1 MAVVVVTRVPPPG
14 DHGGDGARV
23 ARALGLEVNEVLDL
37 SASLNPLARDPRPVL
52 ARHLDA
58 ITRYPDPTPA
68 TRALAAAMGV
78 APERLLLTNGGA
90 EAISLVA
97 AVIGGSVV
105 EPEVRLHPR
114 GDGPRWR
121 SNPHNPSGVLAPRDA
136 RAAVWDEAFYPLA
149 TGQWTRGDDDA
160 IVVGSLT
167 KLLACPGLRVGY
179 VRGDPALLDACARH
193 QPHWSL
199 NGLASEALADL
210 LEPVDLARESAG
222 VRVLR
227 EQLRDLLARH
237 GLVAQPSDANWL
249 LVACP
254 GLRDVL
260 AHEAIVVRDCASFAM
275 PGVVRIAV
283 PDERGLERL
292 DDALTRVA
300 PWLARTASAPRDGAF
315 VPTSPAPASPSSR
328 EGEK

>member
-1 MAVVVVTRVPPPG
+1 MTDIPAPG

-23 ARALGLEVNEVLDL
+23 ARALGLDVSEVLDL

-58 ITRYPDPTPA
+58 VARYPDPSAA

-90 EAISLVA
+90 EAIALVSSI
-97 AVIGGSVV
+97 VGGSVV
-105 EPEVRLHPR
+105 EPEFRLHPR
-114 GDGPRWR
+114 GEGPRWR
-121 SNPHNPSGVLAPRDA
+121 SNPHNPTGVLAPSDA
-136 RAAVWDEAFYPLA
+136 RVAVWDEAFYPLA
-149 TGQWTRGDDDA
+149 TGQWTRGDEDA

-179 VRGDPALLDACARH
+179 VLGDPALRDACASR

-199 NGLASEALADL
+199 NGLASESLADL
-210 LEPVDLARESAG
+210 LEPVDLVRESAG

-227 EQLRDLLARH
+227 EQLRSLLARH

-249 LVACP
+249 LVECP

-260 AHEAIVVRDCASFAM
+260 AREAVVVRDCASFAM

-292 DDALTRVA
+292 DAALTRVA
-300 PWLARTASAPRDGAF
+300 PWMERVASRSSDGALGSRRAGANRPGRDGE
-315 VPTSPAPASPSSR
+315 R
-328 EGEK
+328 EDEG